1 MEVYIKVYIKME
13 KSMDLAD
20 INGQMEVSTKAVG

>member
-13 KSMDLAD
+13 KSMDLVD
-20 INGQMEVSTKAVG
+20 INGQMEVSMKAVG